1 MKLLDTALDLLF
13 PPKCPFCRRVLDREE
28 VCPKCRETLPWT
40 GEETGL
46 RTGPDGLSCAAP
58 LFYEG
63 TVRDALLRLKFH
75 GEAHLARPLGGLI
88 AQCAAERWS
97 GAFDA
102 VTWVPVGPKRLRQR
116 GYDQVRLL
124 AESACRRWDTEPERM
139 LVKRLD
145 NPAQS
150 GLDGA
155 AARRAN
161 VLGVYDL
168 APGARVRGRRILL
181 IDDIC
186 TTGATLTECVRT
198 LKDGG
203 AADVVC
209 AAAALTRG
217 EKDGP
222 ETA

>member
-1 MKLLDTALDLLF
+1 MIVS
-13 PPKCPFCRRVLDREE
+13 P
-28 VCPKCRETLPWT
+28 
-40 GEETGL
+40 
-46 RTGPDGLSCAAP
+46 SC
-58 LFYEG
+58 
-63 TVRDALLRLKFH
+63 T
-75 GEAHLARPLGGLI
+75 I
-88 AQCAAERWS
+88 
-97 GAFDA
+97 
-102 VTWVPVGPKRLRQR
+102 
-116 GYDQVRLL
+116 
-124 AESACRRWDTEPERM
+124 
-139 LVKRLD
+139 
-145 NPAQS
+145 
-150 GLDGA
+150 A